1 MAQPQV
7 WYRLRENGQQTAGQR
22 GATQQHGEPVAE
34 HRSQGQNDRTDFRQA
49 QYPQHDA
56 SERDQHARTCCHF
69 GPRLRHVLTGPV
81 TLEPR
86 GVRHLQNIHPLVVH
100 FPVAFLAGAA
110 LIYILAWCVGHD
122 TWAWTGLWLLVL
134 GTLSGAI
141 AVGTGLYAE
150 PGVMV
155 ARSVRTA
162 LLVPHKRVML
172 GTLGLSAA
180 VTVWAALARPFPA
193 RGRRLFI
200 VLLFVL
206 FAGLTTGA
214 DYGAR
219 MVYDYNAGG
228 DACGQPID
236 FTK

>member
-1 MAQPQV
+1 MLDNFLPGLQ
-7 WYRLRENGQQTAGQR
+7 
-22 GATQQHGEPVAE
+22 
-34 HRSQGQNDRTDFRQA
+34 
-49 QYPQHDA
+49 
-56 SERDQHARTCCHF
+56 
-69 GPRLRHVLTGPV
+69 
-81 TLEPR
+81 
-86 GVRHLQNIHPLVVH
+86 HLQNIHPLVVH

-110 LIYILAWCVGHD
+110 LLYVLAWLAGRAS
-122 TWAWTGLWLLVL
+122 WAWTGLWLLAL
-134 GTLSGAI
+134 GTLSAAV

-155 ARSVRTA
+155 ARSVRMA
-162 LLVPHKRVML
+162 LLAPHKRFML

-180 VTVWAALARPFPA
+180 LAIWAGLDHPFPV
-193 RGRRLFI
+193 RGRLAFT

-206 FAGLTTGA
+206 VATLTKGA

-236 FTK
+236 FTR